1 MRDSGCTLGT
11 GILSCMEG
19 QSWQWG
25 GVRVLSATRHR
36 AGFLCCL
43 CNQEY
48 ISLFP
53 EEFRLNVIY
62 HLLGRIIT
70 CKNLKRPLRP
80 FYPNFVLTENQGHRN
95 ELTCHWS
102 HEKVNF
108 RQVIENQVPR
118 VQMILPIIILLAMY
132 SVPVSA
138 VPQHFGKRCWL
149 LLSKTGQL

>member
-1 MRDSGCTLGT
+1 MTLSSHPRPIPHHKEPLGHECGPNQPTTQAPSSGSSWPSGQGIQWSQVPNAQNVVEKGVRDSGCTLGT

-53 EEFRLNVIY
+53 EEFRLNVTY

-70 CKNLKRPLRP
+70 CKNLKRPLKP
-80 FYPNFVLTENQGHRN
+80 FYPNLVLTEKTKAI
-95 ELTCHWS
+95 EL
-102 HEKVNF
+102 N
-108 RQVIENQVPR
+108 
-118 VQMILPIIILLAMY
+118 
-132 SVPVSA
+132 
-138 VPQHFGKRCWL
+138 
-149 LLSKTGQL
+149 